1 MSNYSLIL
9 YLLFQCL
16 IVIDG
21 FSNNSILNSGSWYK
35 IGIVKSGVYKIDKN
49 FLIQNNI
56 NAENINP
63 LTIQVFGSGYNGQIP
78 QLNSKSN
85 LIQPQESNVMFNGNE
100 DTYFDNEESIYFYLQ
115 SSDKIYYDSLNKIM
129 DSEKNI
135 YTDTA
140 YYFITFN
147 TNESKKI
154 KKKINNINFTNEK
167 NNAFFYYHHEED
179 IYSIIQSGREW
190 FGDIFSS
197 GDQKEIELFEFNENL
212 DFKIKIDLVSRST
225 VDSRFNITFNDNS
238 ISEIEMDKIEDQIY
252 GEKFIH
258 TSKSFN
264 KKFLNQQSNTLKII
278 YAGDNSAISYLDK
291 VKINASIPLKY
302 QGKQTSF
309 YTAHNSVSSF
319 TKYKI
324 DSDEN
329 IYIWDITNPYS
340 VEEYEVN
347 KLPENYSVIIDDRF
361 HSNNILFSSN
371 DISYPISFESISNS
385 NILNHNNPDLLII
398 THPLF
403 EYDALRIKKLREQND
418 GMAVSL
424 VTVDDIYNQF
434 SSGNQ
439 DVSAIRNFIKYIYN
453 TSNKN
458 LKYVLIF
465 GDCSYDFKNRVPNNT
480 NFIPIYQSY
489 NSSNNIYSYSSDDY
503 YGFLEESEGIWIE
516 SSSGDHTLDVG
527 VGRIPSKNLNDSKGY
542 VDKLIRY
549 SSQDQLK
556 GQWKKNIYLVADDGD
571 NNVHQ
576 NDAEN
581 HFQLLDR
588 ERGDYDVKKIY
599 LDNFIQNIEDGV
611 VTSSQAKNKLNY
623 AIEDG
628 SFILNYI
635 GHGNEFLWTE
645 EKILDENSIYS
656 WKNRIKLPLFLTATC
671 EFGKFDDP
679 LITSGGELLLNKDDG
694 GAIALLT
701 TTRPVFSQTNYRVNN
716 QFYKNVF
723 TVENGTYLRLGEIFR
738 RTKNKS
744 LSGAINRNFSLLGD
758 PSLQLSYPKYDIVVD
773 SIDTL
778 RATGK
783 KEITG
788 KIINI
793 NDELV
798 SSYNGNIY
806 ITIYDKISSKYTL
819 GDESDPY
826 MFKEWDNIIYKGI
839 SSVSNG
845 EFDFEFI
852 VPKNIKY
859 TLGTGKISMYA
870 IDTLN
875 YGEALSYSNFLIG
888 GTSENNVK
896 DNRPPDIDI
905 FIDSYNFKSGQT
917 VSKNPLLIVDL
928 FDLNGINITNTNT
941 FHTMRAIVD
950 DSITIALDNYFTNN
964 IDDYQRGVI
973 RYPLEN
979 LISGKHKIEIKVS
992 DNYNNLSSKTVV
1004 FIIDN
1009 ENKLKIDNLMN
1020 YPNPFTDF
1028 TTFSFDNG
1036 EFEEPLSINLNVYD
1050 LRGNIVY
1057 NYENIY
1063 EFSPEKIDNIMW
1075 NGKDLNNYP
1084 LPQGIYIYKLHVIN
1098 LNNNASILFH
1108 KKLFKKK

>member
-1 MSNYSLIL
+1 MSNYSFIL

-16 IVIDG
+16 IVVDG

-35 IGIVKSGVYKIDKN
+35 IGIIKSGVYKIDKN

-85 LIQPQESNVMFNGNE
+85 LFQPHELNVMFNGNE
-100 DTYFDNEESIYFYLQ
+100 DTNFDDEESIYFYLQ

-154 KKKINNINFTNEK
+154 KKKINNINFTNER

-190 FGDIFSS
+190 FGDIFSG

-238 ISEIEMDKIEDQIY
+238 ISEIVMDKIEDQIY

-258 TSKSFN
+258 TSKNFN
-264 KKFLNQQSNTLKII
+264 KKFLNQQSNILKII

-302 QGKQTSF
+302 KGKQASF

-329 IYIWDITNPYS
+329 IYVWDITDPYS

-371 DISYPISFESISNS
+371 DIPYPISFESISNS

-424 VTVDDIYNQF
+424 VTVDNIYNQF

-556 GQWKKNIYLVADDGD
+556 GEWKKNIYLVADDGD

-628 SFILNYI
+628 SFILI
-635 GHGNEFLWTE
+635 
-645 EKILDENSIYS
+645 
-656 WKNRIKLPLFLTATC
+656 
-671 EFGKFDDP
+671 
-679 LITSGGELLLNKDDG
+679 
-694 GAIALLT
+694 
-701 TTRPVFSQTNYRVNN
+701 
-716 QFYKNVF
+716 
-723 TVENGTYLRLGEIFR
+723 
-738 RTKNKS
+738 
-744 LSGAINRNFSLLGD
+744 
-758 PSLQLSYPKYDIVVD
+758 
-773 SIDTL
+773 
-778 RATGK
+778 
-783 KEITG
+783 
-788 KIINI
+788 
-793 NDELV
+793 
-798 SSYNGNIY
+798 
-806 ITIYDKISSKYTL
+806 
-819 GDESDPY
+819 
-826 MFKEWDNIIYKGI
+826 
-839 SSVSNG
+839 
-845 EFDFEFI
+845 
-852 VPKNIKY
+852 
-859 TLGTGKISMYA
+859 
-870 IDTLN
+870 
-875 YGEALSYSNFLIG
+875 
-888 GTSENNVK
+888 
-896 DNRPPDIDI
+896 
-905 FIDSYNFKSGQT
+905 
-917 VSKNPLLIVDL
+917 
-928 FDLNGINITNTNT
+928 
-941 FHTMRAIVD
+941 
-950 DSITIALDNYFTNN
+950 
-964 IDDYQRGVI
+964 
-973 RYPLEN
+973 
-979 LISGKHKIEIKVS
+979 
-992 DNYNNLSSKTVV
+992 
-1004 FIIDN
+1004 
-1009 ENKLKIDNLMN
+1009 
-1020 YPNPFTDF
+1020 
-1028 TTFSFDNG
+1028 
-1036 EFEEPLSINLNVYD
+1036 
-1050 LRGNIVY
+1050 
-1057 NYENIY
+1057 
-1063 EFSPEKIDNIMW
+1063 
-1075 NGKDLNNYP
+1075 
-1084 LPQGIYIYKLHVIN
+1084 
-1098 LNNNASILFH
+1098 
-1108 KKLFKKK
+1108 